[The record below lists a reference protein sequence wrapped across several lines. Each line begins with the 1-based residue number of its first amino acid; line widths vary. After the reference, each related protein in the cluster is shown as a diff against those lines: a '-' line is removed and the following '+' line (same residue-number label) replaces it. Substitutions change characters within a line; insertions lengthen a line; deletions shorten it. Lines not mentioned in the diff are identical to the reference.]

1 MNIHDCFLSTETALH
16 LPFTVHPNLSLHSV
30 VVLEPNAEET
40 VDKLA
45 WRRMKITVNMS
56 LKGNEKSSFGRRT
69 SSDEVDNINSSMYF
83 SDCSSNLE
91 AVSGTSRV
99 KRTLDKTFRR
109 LAWKTWTKL
118 TNIPKIKRKK
128 ERSYA
133 FRCELLRSCF
143 PRSWRHLFINS
154 WLGFFQFL
162 RCDYKML
169 LELRMWYFCNW
180 QMSSLLPHNR
190 INNLTFP
197 W

>member
-128 ERSYA
+128 EVM
-133 FRCELLRSCF
+133 
-143 PRSWRHLFINS
+143 LFGVNS
-154 WLGFFQFL
+154 WGHVSLEVEGICSLIHDWGSFSSWDAITKCYSNWE
-162 RCDYKML
+162 CDIFVIDK
-169 LELRMWYFCNW
+169 CPV
-180 QMSSLLPHNR
+180 SCR
-190 INNLTFP
+190 ITE
-197 W
+197 